1 MPSRRTLLGASAA
14 VAAAPLL
21 AFGARSVAL
30 AGTVTP
36 AASSLSLV
44 IVNHTYRYT
53 NAQIYVYGFGND
65 PATGQQAYLKAD
77 GTLGHPALS
86 DNGAGGYTDYA
97 IPLAADG
104 DTTLALP
111 NMSGRIYVAIGDKL
125 KVKVVSD
132 GNGNPALQY
141 PAGWVTSDPNYP
153 VLHDWMEF
161 TFNGSGMF
169 CNTTM
174 VDMFSVPMALHL
186 SGAQSQTT
194 GTLVSGGRANIFS
207 AMSGQATFANL
218 VVTPDRIIAPGH
230 GIDAGVFP
238 ADYLDSYVSDTWTA
252 YQSKTLTVNAN
263 GTSYTGSVSGG
274 TFNFSGGVAPFSK
287 PSTQDVFYCAGAL
300 AAPNDG
306 RTGPVAAVLGAGLN
320 RTTLRDVTTQPS
332 TDPAGFYQQPAT
344 NHYARIMHAN
354 TADGKAYGFPFDD
367 VAGFASYLQ
376 DTAPT
381 SLTLELTP
389 F

>member
-14 VAAAPLL
+14 VVAAPLL
-21 AFGARSVAL
+21 AYGARSVAL
-30 AGTVTP
+30 ADTVKP
-36 AASSLSLV
+36 AATSLPLV

-65 PATGQQAYLKAD
+65 PATGQQAYLKPD

-86 DNGAGGYTDYA
+86 DNGSSGYTDYA

-104 DTTLALP
+104 DTTLHLP

-125 KVKVVSD
+125 KVKVVLD

-141 PAGWVTSDPNYP
+141 PAGWVTSDPNFP

-186 SGAQSQTT
+186 SGASTQTT

-207 AMSGQATFANL
+207 AMSSQATFSNL
-218 VVTPDRIIAPGH
+218 VVTSDRIIAPGH
-230 GIDAGVFP
+230 GIDSGVFP
-238 ADYLDSYVSDTWTA
+238 AGYLDGYINDTWTA

-263 GTSYTGSVSGG
+263 GTTYTGSVSGG
-274 TFNFSGGVAPFSK
+274 TFNFSGGVASFTK
-287 PSTQDVFYCAGAL
+287 PSTKDVFYCAGAL

-306 RTGPVAAVLGAGLN
+306 KTGPVAAVLGAGLN
-320 RTTLRDVTTQPS
+320 RTTLRDITTQPG
-332 TDPAGFYQQPAT
+332 TDPGTFYQQPST

-354 TADGKAYGFPFDD
+354 SADGKAYGFPFDD
-367 VAGFASYLQ
+367 VASFASYIP
-376 DTAPT
+376 DTSPT

>member
-1 MPSRRTLLGASAA
+1 MPSRRSLLGASAA
-14 VAAAPLL
+14 VVAAPLL
-21 AFGARSVAL
+21 AYAARSVAL
-30 AGTVTP
+30 ADTVRP
-36 AASSLSLV
+36 AVSSLPLV
-44 IVNHTYRYT
+44 VVNHTYRYT

-77 GTLGHPALS
+77 GTLGHVALS
-86 DNGAGGYTDYA
+86 DNGSSGYTDYA

-104 DTTLALP
+104 DTTLHLP
-111 NMSGRIYVAIGDKL
+111 NMSGRIYLAIGDKL
-125 KVKVVSD
+125 KVRVVSD

-141 PAGWVTSDPNYP
+141 PAGWVSSDPNYP

-174 VDMFSVPMALHL
+174 VDMFSIPMALHL
-186 SGAQSQTT
+186 SGAQSQTA

-207 AMSGQATFANL
+207 AMSAQPTFANL
-218 VVTPDRIIAPGH
+218 VVTGDRIIAPGH
-230 GIDAGVFP
+230 GIDSGVFP
-238 ADYLDSYVSDTWTA
+238 ANYLDGYVNDTWTA

-263 GTSYTGSVSGG
+263 GATYTGTVSGG
-274 TFNFSGGVAPFSK
+274 TFNFSGGVASFAK
-287 PSTQDVFYCAGAL
+287 PSTKDVFYCAGAL

-306 RTGPVAAVLGAGLN
+306 KTGPVAAVLGAGLN
-320 RTTLRDVTTQPS
+320 RSTLRDVTTQPT
-332 TDPAGFYQQPAT
+332 TDPAGFYQQSTT

-354 TADGKAYGFPFDD
+354 SADGKAYGFPFDD
-367 VAGFASYLQ
+367 VAGFASYIQ
-376 DTAPT
+376 DTSPS